1 MPGGNEISLNQTNV
15 GSFFP
20 TVTPPELLSI
30 RIVGVEKDIA
40 LHDAQL
46 FQLRQALL
54 NQFRAE
60 PVPTVRGQN
69 CEVMQITPA
78 AVMAAENC
86 ADKVISVAGG
96 KAHSGIS
103 FEVGGNSFAC
113 V

>member
-46 FQLRQALL
+46 FQLRQAFF
-54 NQFRAE
+54 NQLRAE
-60 PVPTVRGQN
+60 TL
-69 CEVMQITPA
+69 PA
-78 AVMAAENC
+78 IRWKTAR
-86 ADKVISVAGG
+86 
-96 KAHSGIS
+96 
-103 FEVGGNSFAC
+103 
-113 V
+113 